1 MFREEK
7 IFILDNTERC
17 IKLSDSDRIVALI
30 FITKDRIIIKGE
42 LEVGDSSIKPP
53 EIKNL

>member
-7 IFILDNTERC
+7 IFVLDNTERC
-17 IKLSDSDRIVALI
+17 IKLSDSDRMVALI
-30 FITKDRIIIKGE
+30 FINKDRIIIKGE
-42 LEVGDSSIKPP
+42 LEAVDSSIQPP

>member
-1 MFREEK
+1 M
-7 IFILDNTERC
+7 
-17 IKLSDSDRIVALI
+17 VALI

-42 LEVGDSSIKPP
+42 LEAGDSSIKSP